1 MTTEERARAVAEF
14 GFTPRQARFLTLV
27 MRHAGVCVP
36 RQYSSFAGTVH
47 GQKTCALFRK
57 LVSRRYASAYA
68 CRHNRGHVYHI
79 HHHGL
84 YDAIGERNSAHRRP
98 ISAGRIVERLML
110 LDAVLADPEIN
121 WLATRAEKAAHFAT
135 APRCVAV
142 ERTPHRSENTASA
155 QPGGPSADKLPT
167 GFDATGRA
175 VFLYLVQPSAR
186 DEFRWFLRRHA
197 DLFQRLRSWTLRVV
211 FPRSLADAYAGLQAV
226 VHDELESPL
235 HPRTLEE
242 LKWYF
247 AELKASPKARVRP
260 GDERFRCAANGFDT
274 PRFRRLYERWLKD
287 GDNVLDGLSSAV
299 MNDPLAAGTGRIE
312 CLVLPRRYEHLSPLV
327 DIESTASGAQ
337 QPEQLGEQTS
347 TRFRR
352 PRVSPPRDVDGAACS
367 RAAVSERDLDS
378 AARGGVNLCG

>member
-1 MTTEERARAVAEF
+1 MTTDERARAVAEF

-36 RQYSSFAGTVH
+36 RQYSSFAGIVH
-47 GQKTCALFRK
+47 GEKTCAFFRK
-57 LVSRRYASAYA
+57 LVTRRCASAFA

-110 LDAVLADPEIN
+110 LDAVLADHEIN

-135 APRCVAV
+135 VRRCVAV
-142 ERTPHRSENTASA
+142 EREPHQSGNTASA
-155 QPGGPSADKLPT
+155 EPGDPPADKLPIGVDT
-167 GFDATGRA
+167 TGRS
-175 VFLYLVQPSAR
+175 VFLYLVRPSAR
-186 DEFRWFLRRHA
+186 DDFRWFLQRHA
-197 DLFQRLRSWTLRVV
+197 DLFQRLLSWSLRIV
-211 FPRSLADAYAGLQAV
+211 FPRLLADAYAGLQAV

-235 HPRTLEE
+235 DPRTLEE

-247 AELKASPKARVRP
+247 AELKARRKARIRP
-260 GDERFRCAANGFDT
+260 GDERFKRAANGFDK

-299 MNDPLAAGTGRIE
+299 TNDPLASGTGRIE
-312 CLVLPRRYEHLSPLV
+312 CLVLAHRYEHLSPLV
-327 DIESTASGAQ
+327 DIESTAGRPEQA
-337 QPEQLGEQTS
+337 EQLGEQAS

-352 PRVSPPRDVDGAACS
+352 PMYVATPQGVDGAARS
-367 RAAVSERDLDS
+367 SGAGTGPRLKDPGRVS
-378 AARGGVNLCG
+378 LCG